1 MLVANG
7 EMVLM
12 NHDHRLAVVVV
23 ARHRTRIVADVLLH
37 DVVASCRQVVVCS
50 AASAPRTPRRKC
62 WSLTVPSGA

>member
-12 NHDHRLAVVVV
+12 IIDTVVVV
-23 ARHRTRIVADVLLH
+23 ARHRTRVVADVLLH

-50 AASAPRTPRRKC
+50 AASAPRTPRRRC
-62 WSLTVPSGA
+62 WSLTGPSGA